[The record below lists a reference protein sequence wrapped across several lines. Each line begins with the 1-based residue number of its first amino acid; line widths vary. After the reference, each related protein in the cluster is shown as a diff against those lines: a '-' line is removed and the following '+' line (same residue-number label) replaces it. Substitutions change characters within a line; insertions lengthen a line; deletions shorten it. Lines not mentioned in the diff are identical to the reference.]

1 MTFVPLAVE
10 LFKEQACFPA
20 SFKNR
25 IFVLDFDTITPVCMT
40 GYAPIE
46 TGQTLPKGQG
56 GSIND
61 FMEWWIQGMLSLKFN
76 NPLSS
81 FYIDTIGIAA

>member
-1 MTFVPLAVE
+1 
-10 LFKEQACFPA
+10 
-20 SFKNR
+20 
-25 IFVLDFDTITPVCMT
+25 MT

-46 TGQTLPKGQG
+46 TGQTNPKGVN

-61 FMEWWIQGMLSLKFN
+61 YTEWWIQGMLSLKFN

-81 FYIDTIGIAA
+81 FYIDTTGIVS